1 MLSNL
6 INTAHEIVSSVLN
19 IVYPIYCGG
28 CGKAGDTIC
37 KNCLDSFT
45 KVEEGLTCPVCGRRV
60 GAKIVCGECIQQA
73 RGFEEGYFGFYF
85 EDKLREAIHS
95 FKFHSRKDVGKRLVH
110 IIEEKIA
117 SFSDRFDCIL
127 PIPVTEKRLRERG
140 FNQSFIIGDEISK
153 ISGKPIYHSVLCK
166 VKETMDQFSL
176 HRDQRR
182 KNVKGVFA
190 ARNAERVKA
199 KRVLLVDDLFT
210 TGYTAK
216 EASRVLKKAGVR
228 STLFFALARTPS

>member
-1 MLSNL
+1 MLSSL
-6 INTAHEIVSSVLN
+6 TSTAREIVNAVLE

-45 KVEEGLTCPVCGRRV
+45 MLEDDLTCPVCGRQV
-60 GAKIVCGECIQQA
+60 GSKIVCGECIQHE
-73 RGFEEGYFGFYF
+73 RGFEEGYFGFTF
-85 EDKLREAIHS
+85 EGKLRDAIHS
-95 FKFHSRKDVGKRLVH
+95 FKFQGRQDVGKRLVH
-110 IIEEKIA
+110 VIREKIV
-117 SFSDRFDCIL
+117 SFSDRFDCII

-153 ISGKPIYHSVLCK
+153 ITGNPIYHSILYK
-166 VKETMDQFSL
+166 VRETKDQFSL
-176 HRDQRR
+176 HIDERR
-182 KNVKGVFA
+182 KNVKGVFTA
-190 ARNAERVKA
+190 KDMDRIKA

-216 EASRVLKKAGVR
+216 EASRVLKKAGVCA
-228 STLFFALARTPS
+228 TLFFALARTPS

>member
-1 MLSNL
+1 MLSSL
-6 INTAHEIVSSVLN
+6 TSTAHEIVNALLE

-28 CGKAGDTIC
+28 CGKTGDPIC
-37 KNCLDSFT
+37 GECIASFT
-45 KVEEGLTCPVCGRRV
+45 TVEDDLTCPVCGRQV
-60 GAKIVCGECIQQA
+60 GSRIVCGECIQHD
-73 RGFEEGYFGFYF
+73 RGFKEGYFGFHF

-95 FKFHSRKDVGKRLVH
+95 FKFQGRKDVGKRLVH
-110 IIEEKIA
+110 VIREKIVF
-117 SFSDRFDCIL
+117 FSDRFDCII

-153 ISGKPIYHSVLCK
+153 ITGKPIYHSILCK
-166 VKETMDQFSL
+166 VKETKDQFSL
-176 HRDQRR
+176 HRDERR

-190 ARNAERVKA
+190 AKDVDRIKV

-210 TGYTAK
+210 TGHTAK

-228 STLFFALARTPS
+228 TTLFFALARTPS

>member
-1 MLSNL
+1 MPSNL
-6 INTAHEIVSSVLN
+6 ISTAHEIVSSVLN

-28 CGKAGDTIC
+28 CGKTGDAIC
-37 KNCLDSFT
+37 NNCLNSFI
-45 KVEEGLTCPVCGRRV
+45 KVEDDLTCPVCGRQV
-60 GAKIVCGECIQQA
+60 GSRIVCGECIQQG
-73 RGFEEGYFGFYF
+73 RGFEEGYFGFCF
-85 EDKLREAIHS
+85 EDRLREAIHS
-95 FKFHSRKDVGKRLVH
+95 FKFQGRKDVGKRLVR

-153 ISGKPIYHSVLCK
+153 ISGKPIYHSILYK
-166 VKETMDQFSL
+166 VKETMDQFNL
-176 HRDQRR
+176 HREQRR

-190 ARNAERVKA
+190 IRNADRIKA
-199 KRVLLVDDLFT
+199 KRVMLVDDLFT